1 MADNADIRGMIR
13 DLALKRDS
21 IDRRQLYFALVQAEV
36 WVPVSAKS
44 AAGHVTPGDLQP
56 LDREA
61 LGGLAAFAFFTHL
74 DAAEGW
80 QKEEAG
86 SEQLRLEHMA
96 FVDLLPLLLDAG
108 AGSAFV
114 NPAAKFTGEL
124 YRHELQTILDG
135 ARRLAARTPSKP
147 SVESAEPAEAADPSP
162 PRSWWQRLL
171 GR

>member
-1 MADNADIRGMIR
+1 MADNSDIRGMIR

-21 IDRRQLYFALVQAEV
+21 IDRRQLYFALIKAEV

-44 AAGHVTPGDLQP
+44 ATGHVSPGDLHP
-56 LDREA
+56 LDQEA

-74 DAAEGW
+74 GAAEGW
-80 QKEEAG
+80 QGDEAG
-86 SEQLRLEHMA
+86 TEQLRLERMP

-108 AGSAFV
+108 AGSAFI

-124 YRHELQTILDG
+124 YKHELQTILDG
-135 ARRLAARTPSKP
+135 ARRLVARASAASPAEVAEDP
-147 SVESAEPAEAADPSP
+147 VESPVA
-162 PRSWWQRLL
+162 RSWWQRLL

>member
-1 MADNADIRGMIR
+1 MADNSDIRGMIR

-21 IDRRQLYFALVQAEV
+21 IDRRQLYFALIQAEV
-36 WVPVSAKS
+36 WVPVSVTS

-74 DAAEGW
+74 AEAEDW
-80 QKEEAG
+80 QTEEAG
-86 SEQLRLEHMA
+86 SEQLRLERMA

-108 AGSAFV
+108 AGSAFI

-135 ARRLAARTPSKP
+135 ARRIAARTPP
-147 SVESAEPAEAADPSP
+147 TPPEDPVDSP
-162 PRSWWQRLL
+162 LARSWWQRLL

>member
-1 MADNADIRGMIR
+1 MADNGEIRGMIR

-21 IDRRQLYFALVQAEV
+21 IDRRQLYFALIKSEA

-74 DAAEGW
+74 GAAENW
-80 QKEEAG
+80 QEEEAG
-86 SEQLRLEHMA
+86 TEQLRVERMA
-96 FVDLLPLLLDAG
+96 FVDLLPLMLDAG
-108 AGSAFV
+108 AGSAFI
-114 NPAAKFTGEL
+114 NPAAKYTGEL

-135 ARRLAARTPSKP
+135 ARRLAARKPPTPP
-147 SVESAEPAEAADPSP
+147 EEPVEEPAEAPLERP
-162 PRSWWQRLL
+162 WWQRLL

>member
-1 MADNADIRGMIR
+1 MADNGDIRGMIR

-21 IDRRQLYFALVQAEV
+21 IDRRQLYFALIKAEV

-44 AAGHVTPGDLQP
+44 ATGHVSPGDLHP

-61 LGGLAAFAFFTHL
+61 LGGLAAFAFFTHPG
-74 DAAEGW
+74 AAEGW
-80 QKEEAG
+80 QKDEAG
-86 SEQLRLEHMA
+86 SEQLRLERMP
-96 FVDLLPLLLDAG
+96 FVELLPLLLDAG
-108 AGSAFV
+108 AGSAFI

-135 ARRLAARTPSKP
+135 AKRLAARAP
-147 SVESAEPAEAADPSP
+147 VEPPVEPAETPAESP
-162 PRSWWQRLL
+162 PARSWWQRLL